1 MIGKGVCKLNAQI
14 FIPNTKANSDRSK
27 NCENCGE
34 ILWSFR
40 RGLRDYPGGFASCS
54 LLVLSKALDI
64 GQEQLLQNPQRDINL
79 FVKNPRSNALRS
91 AVGQIILTNN
101 FQNLIL

>member
-14 FIPNTKANSDRSK
+14 IIPNATASLEGDQNH
-27 NCENCGE
+27 EVCGE
-34 ILWSFR
+34 VLWSLR
-40 RGLRDYPGGFASCS
+40 PGLRDYPGSYASCS
-54 LLVLSKALDI
+54 LLILSKALDI
-64 GQEQLLQNPQRDINL
+64 GHDQLLQNPQEDISL

-101 FQNLIL
+101 FQDLIF